1 MTDTVAPTLLETRIP
16 GQRLWRRGKVR
27 DVYDLGERLLVVA
40 TDRISAFDVVLPT
53 GIPQKGVVLTQLS
66 LFWFRLLADAAP
78 NHVVSGDVADC
89 GPLLAAHRGQLEG
102 RSMVVVKTDPFPVEC
117 VVRGYIT
124 GSGWKDYQAT
134 GAVCGITLPR
144 GLREADRLDPPL
156 FTPATKAETGHDENI
171 SFEKMADIV
180 GAARAAE
187 LRDLSLAIYG
197 RARAHAE
204 GRGVILADT
213 KLEFGEKDGRVVWI
227 DEAFTPDSSR
237 FWSRD
242 TYQPGKSQPSF
253 DKQYVR
259 DYLETIRWDKRP
271 PAPRLPA
278 DVVDRTRAKYL
289 EAYERITGESLDPA
303 NAGAVGATSR
313 GGAR

>member
-27 DVYDLGERLLVVA
+27 DVYDFGERLLVVA

-78 NHVVSGDVADC
+78 NHVVSGDVADY
-89 GPLLAAHRGQLEG
+89 GPLLAAHRGQLDG

-144 GLREADRLDPPL
+144 GLRESARLDPPL

-171 SFEKMADIV
+171 SFERMAQIV
-180 GAARAAE
+180 GPARAAE

-237 FWSRD
+237 YWDARAW
-242 TYQPGKSQPSF
+242 TPGRTPVSF
-253 DKQYVR
+253 DKQFVR
-259 DYLETIRWDKRP
+259 DWLDSTGWDHRP
-271 PAPRLPA
+271 PAPRLPEG
-278 DVVDRTRAKYL
+278 VVRTTREKYL
-289 EAYERITGESLDPA
+289 DAYRSLTDLLP
-303 NAGAVGATSR
+303 THLSD
-313 GGAR
+313 